1 MVSRSQCARHHG
13 TRHQTSLR
21 AVLEINVRMELH
33 EGRDRIGLGG
43 LTMGQGS
50 HMAYRIVSEKDVGG
64 EPRPARPN
72 WVFST
77 CLIEEHTPAM
87 P

>member
-1 MVSRSQCARHHG
+1 
-13 TRHQTSLR
+13 
-21 AVLEINVRMELH
+21 
-33 EGRDRIGLGG
+33 
-43 LTMGQGS
+43 MGQGS